1 MFFSLT
7 AFSTQA
13 MCGGEVF
20 NFFSVFRSVWA
31 SRNYIRRN
39 RPRTCT
45 LANTPHNTHTDRQTA
60 KRADTST
67 HVRKLMMD
75 GWISAWWENSFHP
88 FSSRRWSEV
97 SSHYKVRNG
106 IPNPSSN
113 GIPLRNQSWQELRQ
127 GDQPA
132 LITKSLDVAPSS
144 KSSSSH
150 DNRRSEVAQ
159 PHLSGFEPR
168 LRPASIIINLF
179 SSKYIH
185 KRVASAGRAPELRHF
200 TRSSSFR
207 WGGQPFSDG
216 QTVKRRHLLECPR

>member
-1 MFFSLT
+1 MDEYLRR
-7 AFSTQA
+7 
-13 MCGGEVF
+13 EKI
-20 NFFSVFRSVWA
+20 RSV
-31 SRNYIRRN
+31 R
-39 RPRTCT
+39 
-45 LANTPHNTHTDRQTA
+45 LA
-60 KRADTST
+60 
-67 HVRKLMMD
+67 HVD
-75 GWISAWWENSFHP
+75 EAEI
-88 FSSRRWSEV
+88 
-97 SSHYKVRNG
+97 SSHYRVRNG
-106 IPNPSSN
+106 IPNPLPN

-168 LRPASIIINLF
+168 QRPASIIINLF

-185 KRVASAGRAPELRHF
+185 KRVASAGRAAELRHF

-207 WGGQPFSDG
+207 WWS
-216 QTVKRRHLLECPR
+216 TVFRRTNRKKKTSLGMSSLKPRERARTHSRSINQFVSAVAASSSAT